1 MTPGIAP
8 IFGNNPGYSILTYND
23 EDVTQYEFKWRF
35 LQLQEYFL
43 FRYQQWQTYNP
54 EHLYPIKLTDADTV
68 RSFSRQLLT
77 DQRLFTRY
85 LLTKMGFRE
94 ALANAASYVYPL
106 V

>member
-1 MTPGIAP
+1 
-8 IFGNNPGYSILTYND
+8 
-23 EDVTQYEFKWRF
+23 

-54 EHLYPIKLTDADTV
+54 EHLYPIKLNDADTI
-68 RSFSRQLLT
+68 RSYSRQLLA

-94 ALANAASYVYPL
+94 VIANAASFVYPL
-106 V
+106 VQNLLAGYDQRQFVCTELAYEVESY

>member
-1 MTPGIAP
+1 M
-8 IFGNNPGYSILTYND
+8 
-23 EDVTQYEFKWRF
+23 TQYEFKWRF

-54 EHLYPIKLTDADTV
+54 EHLFPIKLSYAESV
-68 RSFSRQLLT
+68 RSYSLRMLA
-77 DQRLFTRY
+77 DERLYTRY

-94 ALANAASYVYPL
+94 TIANALSILYPL